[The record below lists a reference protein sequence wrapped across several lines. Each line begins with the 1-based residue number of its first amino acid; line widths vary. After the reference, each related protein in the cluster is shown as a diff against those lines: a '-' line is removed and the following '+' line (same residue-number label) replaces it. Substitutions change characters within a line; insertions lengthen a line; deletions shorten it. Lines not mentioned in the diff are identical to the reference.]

1 MKSGMKDVDTYLEV
15 LILALQD
22 RDSLPFKIKT
32 RKKCP
37 TGRRLCNRHHGEI
50 VIESYDPDS
59 KLFTCIFHG
68 VHDNRFNSSTY
79 PAEQI
84 KKTIRRYIIK
94 KTMTLTTIR
103 KKVDIS
109 KFVAKNKLIQFR
121 VSEIELAS
129 IQKRADKKGL
139 NVNEFARSVLLK

>member
-1 MKSGMKDVDTYLEV
+1 MRSGMKDLDTYLEV
-15 LILALQD
+15 LIVALQD
-22 RDSLPFKIKT
+22 KSSLPFKIKT

-50 VIESYDPDS
+50 VVESYDS
-59 KLFTCIFHG
+59 AAMLFSCTFHG

-79 PAEQI
+79 PPEQV

-94 KTMTLTTIR
+94 KTMTLKTIR
-103 KKVDIS
+103 KKIDIS

-121 VSEIELAS
+121 ISEIELAS

-139 NVNEFARSVLLK
+139 NVNEFARSVLLR